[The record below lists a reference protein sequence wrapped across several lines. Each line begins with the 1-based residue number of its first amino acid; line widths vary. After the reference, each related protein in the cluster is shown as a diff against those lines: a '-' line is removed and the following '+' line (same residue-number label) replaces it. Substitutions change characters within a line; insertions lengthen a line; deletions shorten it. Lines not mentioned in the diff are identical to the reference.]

1 MDACGAPSLAITSV
15 YVAGAAALVGEGEED
30 MLGEGRGDSGVVG
43 VEEGVGEQSRRHN
56 APSQVG

>member
-30 MLGEGRGDSGVVG
+30 VLGEDRGGSGVVG
-43 VEEGVGEQSRRHN
+43 VEDVEL
-56 APSQVG
+56 